1 MEIVFL
7 TDLQGDLFEMS
18 DMEKSYQLR
27 MTVYSSLFAALIAA
41 GAWLAIPIGPVPI
54 VLQNLFVL
62 LTGLLLGPKW
72 GLASVG
78 IYLLAGTLGL
88 PVFAGGAGGIGRIF
102 GPTGG
107 YLIGFLPA
115 VFCIGFIS
123 KISRGRV
130 IFDVFAMIAGS
141 LIIYAIGVL
150 WLKTVMGISF
160 YKALRVGMFPFLPG
174 DAVKIIAAI
183 PIARALRPHMEGRVF
198 SGSHEYS

>member
-1 MEIVFL
+1 M
-7 TDLQGDLFEMS
+7 
-18 DMEKSYQLR
+18 
-27 MTVYSSLFAALIAA
+27 
-41 GAWLAIPIGPVPI
+41 
-54 VLQNLFVL
+54 
-62 LTGLLLGPKW
+62 GPKW

-78 IYLLAGTLGL
+78 IYLLPGALGL
-88 PVFAGGAGGIGRIF
+88 PVFAGGPGAIGRIF

-123 KISRGRV
+123 QISRGRV